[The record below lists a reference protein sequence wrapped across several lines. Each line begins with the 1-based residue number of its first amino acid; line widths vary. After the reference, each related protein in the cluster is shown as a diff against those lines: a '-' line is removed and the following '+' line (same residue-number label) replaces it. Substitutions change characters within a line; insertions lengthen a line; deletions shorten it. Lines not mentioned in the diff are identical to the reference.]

1 MPTLSSNIIALNS
14 GGGNDVS
21 SDTLATS
28 GGYNVIGTSNGITW
42 TTTDQLGVT
51 AAQLQLGPLADNGG
65 PTETMS
71 LACGSVAIDKGINA
85 SASANDQRGPGFA
98 RTFDDP
104 NNPNAVGGDGTDAGA
119 FEVQGECPNPPANE
133 NQCKNNGWLTV
144 SRPDGT
150 TFKNQGD
157 CIQYVNTGK

>member
-1 MPTLSSNIIALNS
+1 
-14 GGGNDVS
+14 
-21 SDTLATS
+21 
-28 GGYNVIGTSNGITW
+28 
-42 TTTDQLGVT
+42 
-51 AAQLQLGPLADNGG
+51 
-65 PTETMS
+65 MS

-104 NNPNAVGGDGTDAGA
+104 NTPNAVGGDGTDAGA
-119 FEVQGECPNPPANE
+119 FEVNTVCAHPPVNKD
-133 NQCKNNGWLTV
+133 QCKNNGWQTF

-150 TFKNQGD
+150 PFKNQGD